1 MIRALLL
8 AGILGFLLGV
18 AATFAFFQI
27 SAPER
32 VFPPTE
38 FMGESPQAEE
48 SPQPDQGI
56 AAPSPASGSAV
67 PSPSQALAGP
77 PATREELDADD

>member
-18 AATFAFFQI
+18 AATFGFFQL

-38 FMGESPQAEE
+38 SMGEDPQAEE
-48 SPQPDQGI
+48 SAEPDQGI
-56 AAPSPASGSAV
+56 AAPSPASGGAV
-67 PSPSQALAGP
+67 PSPSQAPAGP
-77 PATREELDADD
+77 PPTRQELDEDD